1 MAEQTAPSAEPQ
13 VTFSSGRVA
22 SSGAASEAPD
32 LRILHY
38 NDVYHVDQASAE
50 PVGGLARFMTLCK
63 QYKDGEQ
70 YRGQPELV
78 TLFSGD
84 AFNPSLE
91 SSVTK
96 GSHMVPVLN
105 AIGTQATCVGNHDLD
120 FGVKQFEHLAEKCE
134 FPWLLANILDPALG
148 QDVPL
153 GNAKRTHIITASN
166 GVKIGLIGLGER
178 EWLAT
183 INSLPPNIIY
193 KSASAVAK
201 ELVPQLREQGAD
213 IIICLSH
220 MREPNDNKLADQTD
234 GIIDIILGGHD
245 HYYAHSFRNGTHVL
259 RSGTDFKQL
268 TYIEARRKRDDPTRW
283 DFDLWRRDVTSEVP
297 EDKPTAELVHG
308 LTSKLQKSLSK
319 PVGWTAM
326 PLDARFVTARLK
338 ESNMGN
344 FVCDIMRSYHNAD
357 CSIMAG
363 GTIRGDQIYP
373 PGAIRIKDITTCF
386 PFEDPVV
393 FLRVKGQAIW
403 DALEN
408 GVSLYPALEGRFPQV
423 SGIEYEF
430 NPSRPSGERILSVK
444 INGKTYEP
452 EKDYTLATRGYMGRG
467 KDGFTSL
474 LVKSEGGQAEEIV
487 DEEAGILISTMLR
500 QYFMALRTVGQWKK
514 LSANWTSI
522 VNDCNHTHLP
532 SEVRSS
538 NNNSNSNGD
547 AVRRDLQQDK
557 GAVVESEPWRKFLR
571 RRLGYSKKPHNDDD
585 DDHHFDPTAAESSNS
600 SSSSSDQSGSD
611 SDSQIDLDILLM
623 RKFWGR
629 WARRAGIKAGVC
641 GDPLKEAEC
650 AVDWTRVIAPVLE
663 GRIKIVEA

>member
-1 MAEQTAPSAEPQ
+1 M
-13 VTFSSGRVA
+13 
-22 SSGAASEAPD
+22 
-32 LRILHY
+32 
-38 NDVYHVDQASAE
+38 
-50 PVGGLARFMTLCK
+50 
-63 QYKDGEQ
+63 
-70 YRGQPELV
+70 
-78 TLFSGD
+78 
-84 AFNPSLE
+84 
-91 SSVTK
+91 
-96 GSHMVPVLN
+96 
-105 AIGTQATCVGNHDLD
+105 
-120 FGVKQFEHLAEKCE
+120 
-134 FPWLLANILDPALG
+134 
-148 QDVPL
+148 
-153 GNAKRTHIITASN
+153 ITASN
-166 GVKIGLIGLGER
+166 GIKIGLIGLGER

-193 KSASAVAK
+193 KSATEVAK
-201 ELVPQLREQGAD
+201 ELVPQLRKAGAD

-268 TYIEARRKRDDPTRW
+268 TYIEARRKKDDPKRW
-283 DFDLWRRDVTSEVP
+283 DFDLWRRDITSEVP

-308 LTSKLQKSLSK
+308 LTAKLQKSLSK

-444 INGKTYEP
+444 INGETYEP

-467 KDGFTSL
+467 KGRFT
-474 LVKSEGGQAEEIV
+474 
-487 DEEAGILISTMLR
+487 
-500 QYFMALRTVGQWKK
+500 
-514 LSANWTSI
+514 
-522 VNDCNHTHLP
+522 
-532 SEVRSS
+532 
-538 NNNSNSNGD
+538 
-547 AVRRDLQQDK
+547 
-557 GAVVESEPWRKFLR
+557 
-571 RRLGYSKKPHNDDD
+571 
-585 DDHHFDPTAAESSNS
+585 TAAINNCIPP
-600 SSSSSDQSGSD
+600 G
-611 SDSQIDLDILLM
+611 L
-623 RKFWGR
+623 
-629 WARRAGIKAGVC
+629 V
-641 GDPLKEAEC
+641 
-650 AVDWTRVIAPVLE
+650 
-663 GRIKIVEA
+663 